1 MDNKMNHIISAV
13 KSLIPV
19 NMVYI
24 FFPLLFL
31 YGCSD
36 DPEFKSLDQYDPV
49 SIKIGKAY
57 VQNLVIDEASDQL
70 KPDVYVNFDKAFKNM
85 YGVNVENAAI
95 ACAERDVTT
104 VLSADNKRVISEK
117 WVNKAIDDSE
127 LNLSIGNHTIK
138 DLLSDCLTPMA
149 KKAYKKINNY

>member
-1 MDNKMNHIISAV
+1 MKHTISTV
-13 KSLIPV
+13 KTLITV
-19 NMVYI
+19 NRFYL
-24 FFPLLFL
+24 FCLLLVL

-36 DPEFKSLDQYDPV
+36 NLEFKSLDQYDPV

-57 VQNLVIDEASDQL
+57 VQNLVIDEDSDQL
-70 KPDVYVNFDKAFKNM
+70 KPDVYIDFDKAFTNM

-104 VLSADNKRVISEK
+104 VLSEDNKSVISEK
-117 WVNKAIDDSE
+117 WVDKAIDDSE
-127 LNLSIGNHTIK
+127 LNLSIGNHTIRE
-138 DLLSDCLTPMA
+138 LLSDCLTPMA

>member
-1 MDNKMNHIISAV
+1 MNHTINTV
-13 KSLIPV
+13 RSLIPM
-19 NMVYI
+19 NRFYL
-24 FFPLLFL
+24 FCLLLFL

-36 DPEFKSLDQYDPV
+36 NPEFKSLDQYDPV

-57 VQNLVIDEASDQL
+57 VQKLVIDEDSDQL
-70 KPDVYVNFDKAFKNM
+70 KPDVYIDFDKAFKNM

-104 VLSADNKRVISEK
+104 VLSEDNKSVISEK
-117 WVNKAIDDSE
+117 WVDRAIDDSE
-127 LNLSIGNHTIK
+127 LNLSIGNHTIRE
-138 DLLSDCLTPMA
+138 LLSDCLTPMA

>member
-1 MDNKMNHIISAV
+1 MHYTISVV

-19 NMVYI
+19 NRFYL
-24 FFPLLFL
+24 FCLLLVL

-36 DPEFKSLDQYDPV
+36 NPEFKSLDQYNPV

-57 VQNLVIDEASDQL
+57 VQKLAIGKASNQL
-70 KPDVYVNFDKAFKNM
+70 KSDDYVSFDKAFKKM

-95 ACAERDVTT
+95 ACAERDIST
-104 VLSADNKRVISEK
+104 VLSEDNKRVISEK
-117 WVNKAIDDSE
+117 WIDKAIDDSE
-127 LNLSIGNHTIK
+127 LNLSIGNSTIK

-149 KKAYKKINNY
+149 KKAYKEINNY